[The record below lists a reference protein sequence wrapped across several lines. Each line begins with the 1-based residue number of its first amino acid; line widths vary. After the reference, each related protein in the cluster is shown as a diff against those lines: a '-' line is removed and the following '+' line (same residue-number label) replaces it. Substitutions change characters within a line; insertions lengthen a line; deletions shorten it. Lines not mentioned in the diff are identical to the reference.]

1 MSGATPE
8 ARAPSSADEA
18 AVGAVLDK
26 LKTFR
31 HAYFLPILLGVIML
45 FDSWDSV
52 AIAYAMPT
60 MSTEWS
66 LNPLLMGVVI
76 SAGFGGQ
83 FIGAATL
90 GAFAEKF
97 GRMPVLNIAI
107 ITMGVLALVCAFIPS
122 YDWMIAL
129 RVVQGIAIGGAMPVA
144 ITYINEI
151 APTKTRGR
159 YFAMFQFLCMA
170 GYPAASIASTYV
182 IPHMGWRWL
191 VALGAAPLVLLPLL
205 WMTAPESP
213 RWLARLGRTDQANK
227 ALAKLGGE
235 PAAFSTLAERTAEAA
250 APQKPKANTLTLFNK
265 ELRVRSITITA
276 LWFFGLFTN
285 FGLTTWAASI
295 YVKVFHIPIER
306 ALLYPAI
313 STTMFLVVIFV
324 VGALMDKFG
333 RRAFAIGGTSI
344 AGVALVTLGLLR
356 PSEEAVIVALVMIG
370 QLAISTSTLVLWPF
384 TAESYPTNARALGM
398 GYCSSIGRGASMLA
412 PLFVGFL
419 LNDGFDIST
428 VFISFGVCAL
438 GAFAVWAFATR
449 ETAGRTLDTI

>member
-1 MSGATPE
+1 
-8 ARAPSSADEA
+8 
-18 AVGAVLDK
+18 
-26 LKTFR
+26 
-31 HAYFLPILLGVIML
+31 
-45 FDSWDSV
+45 
-52 AIAYAMPT
+52 
-60 MSTEWS
+60 
-66 LNPLLMGVVI
+66 
-76 SAGFGGQ
+76 
-83 FIGAATL
+83 
-90 GAFAEKF
+90 
-97 GRMPVLNIAI
+97 
-107 ITMGVLALVCAFIPS
+107 
-122 YDWMIAL
+122 
-129 RVVQGIAIGGAMPVA
+129 
-144 ITYINEI
+144 
-151 APTKTRGR
+151 
-159 YFAMFQFLCMA
+159 MFQFLCMA

-449 ETAGRTLDTI
+449 ETAGRALDTI